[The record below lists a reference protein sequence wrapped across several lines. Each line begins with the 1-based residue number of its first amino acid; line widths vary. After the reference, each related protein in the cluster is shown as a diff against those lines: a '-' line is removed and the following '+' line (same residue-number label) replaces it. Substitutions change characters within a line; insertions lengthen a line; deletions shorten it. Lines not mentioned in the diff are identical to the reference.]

1 MNEIIAALWEMSWWE
16 LAWVYLVIQWI
27 VLVKFW
33 PFYVLALLLVVLVAV
48 PEAWERWSSR

>member
-33 PFYVLALLLVVLVAV
+33 PFYVLALWLVVLVAV
-48 PEAWERWSSR
+48 PDAWERWSSR